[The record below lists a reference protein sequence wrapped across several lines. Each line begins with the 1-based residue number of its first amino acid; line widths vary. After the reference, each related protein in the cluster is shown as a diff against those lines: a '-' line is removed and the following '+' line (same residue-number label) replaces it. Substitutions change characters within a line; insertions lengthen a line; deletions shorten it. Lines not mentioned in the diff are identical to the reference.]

1 MGDAVF
7 DRALDEHGG
16 LIDRI
21 VATFERDRTG
31 REDLRQEV
39 ALALWRASSSWRG
52 DCSLRTF
59 VARVAHNVCVSHVRR
74 ATREPRRA
82 DLDVAMPTDAERPDE
97 AALRADLGRRLA
109 EAVRELPPALRDV
122 ALLML
127 EGFTPREIADTLG
140 VNEGAVAARATRAKA
155 ALRARMEGP

>member
-1 MGDAVF
+1 MANSVF

-31 REDLRQEV
+31 REDLHQEV
-39 ALALWRASSSWRG
+39 ALALWRAAPSWRE

-74 ATREPRRA
+74 VTREPRRA
-82 DLDVAMPTDAERPDE
+82 DLDEGLATDAERPDE
-97 AALRADLGRRLA
+97 AVMRADMGRRLA
-109 EAVRELPPALRDV
+109 R
-122 ALLML
+122 
-127 EGFTPREIADTLG
+127 
-140 VNEGAVAARATRAKA
+140 AVADLAPGCATLQFSCWRGFRRVRSPKRLALPKA
-155 ALRARMEGP
+155 LSRRARPGPRPHSEP

>member
-1 MGDAVF
+1 MTATVF

-39 ALALWRASSSWRG
+39 ALALWRAAPGWRG

-82 DLDVAMPTDAERPDE
+82 DLDAAIPADQERPDD

-109 EAVRELPPALRDV
+109 RAVSELPPALRDV

-127 EGFTPREIADTLG
+127 EGFSPREIADTLG
-140 VNEGAVAARATRAKA
+140 INEGAVATRATRAKA
-155 ALRARMEGP
+155 ALRTMMEST

>member
-1 MGDAVF
+1 MGATVF

-39 ALALWRASSSWRG
+39 ALALWRAAPSWRE

-59 VARVAHNVCVSHVRR
+59 VARVTHNVCVSHVRR

-82 DLDVAMPTDAERPDE
+82 DLDTEMPTDAERPDE

-109 EAVRELPPALRDV
+109 RAVEDLPPALRDV

-140 VNEGAVAARATRAKA
+140 VNEGAVATRATRAKA
-155 ALRARMEGP
+155 ALRARMEAP

>member
-1 MGDAVF
+1 MGQTVF
-7 DRALDEHGG
+7 DLALDAHGG

-39 ALALWRASSSWRG
+39 ALALWRAAPSWRE

-74 ATREPRRA
+74 VTREPKHA
-82 DLDVAMPTDAERPDE
+82 ELDVALPAESERPDE
-97 AALRADLGRRLA
+97 AALRADMGRRLA
-109 EAVRELPPALRDV
+109 RAVADLPPALRDV
-122 ALLML
+122 AVLML
-127 EGFTPREIADTLG
+127 EGFSPREIADTLG
-140 VNEGAVAARATRAKA
+140 VAEGAVATRATRAKA
-155 ALRARMEGP
+155 ALRAMMEPT

>member
-1 MGDAVF
+1 MAKSVF

-31 REDLRQEV
+31 REDLHQEV
-39 ALALWRASSSWRG
+39 ALALWRAAPSWRE

-74 ATREPRRA
+74 VTREPRRA
-82 DLDVAMPTDAERPDE
+82 DLDAGLATDAERPDE
-97 AALRADLGRRLA
+97 AAMRADMGRRLA
-109 EAVRELPPALRDV
+109 RAVADLAPALRDV
-122 ALLML
+122 AVLML
-127 EGFTPREIADTLG
+127 EGFSPREIAETLG
-140 VNEGAVAARATRAKA
+140 IAEGAVATRASRAKA
-155 ALRARMEGP
+155 ALRTMMEPT